1 MPLVAKT
8 SNIVKEIKSKR
19 MSVKNP
25 RHGFKGNP
33 VGISRS
39 LRWYGFVE
47 DIKFQAYSA
56 TQVMGDKSES
66 DICSPFSK
74 I

>member
-1 MPLVAKT
+1 
-8 SNIVKEIKSKR
+8 

-47 DIKFQAYSA
+47 DIKFQAYGA